1 MIASEI
7 TIIAEII
14 PRFTGRDVPIS
25 EIAKATGK
33 SERFLK
39 RVLRE
44 DIMHFGIAV
53 KSDKGNQYRYLCPDK
68 LVWETFGY
76 FAPMPEKSVDVEK
89 AVNDLFYSIHSEFEA
104 IVMDMLGDRIDRKT
118 LNTMF
123 SYYDGL
129 QEEYHNKLHELLRK
143 EVKNHG

>member
-53 KSDKGNQYRYLCPDK
+53 KSDKIIHGAIISLILSISSV
-68 LVWETFGY
+68 LVLSG
-76 FAPMPEKSVDVEK
+76 S
-89 AVNDLFYSIHSEFEA
+89 YSIA
-104 IVMDMLGDRIDRKT
+104 YAPQI
-118 LNTMF
+118 F
-123 SYYDGL
+123 S
-129 QEEYHNKLHELLRK
+129 
-143 EVKNHG
+143 

>member
-7 TIIAEII
+7 TIIAEIF

-44 DIMHFGIAV
+44 DI
-53 KSDKGNQYRYLCPDK
+53 
-68 LVWETFGY
+68 
-76 FAPMPEKSVDVEK
+76 
-89 AVNDLFYSIHSEFEA
+89 IHIIGMQFLS
-104 IVMDMLGDRIDRKT
+104 
-118 LNTMF
+118 
-123 SYYDGL
+123 
-129 QEEYHNKLHELLRK
+129 
-143 EVKNHG
+143 

>member
-7 TIIAEII
+7 TIIAEIF

-44 DIMHFGIAV
+44 DIMHFGNLITPART
-53 KSDKGNQYRYLCPDK
+53 KPKRRSNGCKLGKIRANATPRLLMKG
-68 LVWETFGY
+68 
-76 FAPMPEKSVDVEK
+76 
-89 AVNDLFYSIHSEFEA
+89 
-104 IVMDMLGDRIDRKT
+104 RI
-118 LNTMF
+118 F
-123 SYYDGL
+123 S
-129 QEEYHNKLHELLRK
+129 
-143 EVKNHG
+143 

>member
-7 TIIAEII
+7 TIIAEIF

-44 DIMHFGIAV
+44 DIMHFGIA
-53 KSDKGNQYRYLCPDK
+53 DDYIENIFYLS
-68 LVWETFGY
+68 LY
-76 FAPMPEKSVDVEK
+76 
-89 AVNDLFYSIHSEFEA
+89 YS
-104 IVMDMLGDRIDRKT
+104 
-118 LNTMF
+118 
-123 SYYDGL
+123 
-129 QEEYHNKLHELLRK
+129 QC
-143 EVKNHG
+143 

>member
-7 TIIAEII
+7 TIIAEIF

-89 AVNDLFYSIHSEFEA
+89 GSKRPILQLSQ
-104 IVMDMLGDRIDRKT
+104 RI
-118 LNTMF
+118 
-123 SYYDGL
+123 
-129 QEEYHNKLHELLRK
+129 
-143 EVKNHG
+143 